1 MSMAL
6 SPPERLLLN
15 ALTDVRGQR
24 GAMASLALGFGISAF
39 EQIIPTLSIAS
50 GIPIVELQDAATFCR
65 EVIDPNQPRVSNQHL
80 VTRSILKN
88 FSVHTQSGYQLREF
102 LVATGLKTRPTSVKR
117 ACTVENFVKLDSQ
130 RSEEHWGR
138 FETRFPEAIASAE
151 NSTLFS
157 RPDLVEVIKDLLA
170 LHFARS
176 YEIQVAIQNIR
187 GPGISDFMTA
197 VGLDDAWLVQAHLD
211 RFGFEVTDL
220 VVARGRL
227 EAAVSQE
234 FNSHTE
240 SGVYFRLRIP
250 DYFQGAREI
259 VTNSRLQI
267 LRPSS
272 ANDEFLIGDNPL
284 ITPDITRSRLGILDG
299 LPIANAATVIMP
311 LSPKVSVA
319 LARQDSEEMINEE
332 MVRELNRFQMQKA
345 MKSVFFRP
353 GSNLETTMA
362 THVLID
368 NKARWEVH

>member
-1 MSMAL
+1 
-6 SPPERLLLN
+6 
-15 ALTDVRGQR
+15 
-24 GAMASLALGFGISAF
+24 
-39 EQIIPTLSIAS
+39 
-50 GIPIVELQDAATFCR
+50 
-65 EVIDPNQPRVSNQHL
+65 